1 MLFLGFSIGFGSAVI
16 VFCTVAGVMANKEN
30 RGQCIRIK

>member
-16 VFCTVAGVMANKEN
+16 VFCTVAGVLANKETSKCT
-30 RGQCIRIK
+30 RTK